1 MTRSLSEKDAVRP
14 ACLINVVPLFFIR
27 LYRWLL
33 SPILGRFCRFTP
45 TCSVYG
51 EQCFLR
57 FGFLKALA
65 LTAWRILRC
74 QPLCKGGYDPPPE
87 PDGYKLGSCRG

>member
-1 MTRSLSEKDAVRP
+1 MTRAPRP
-14 ACLINVVPLFFIR
+14 ASIVNVVPLFFIR

-33 SPILGRFCRFTP
+33 SPILGRFC
-45 TCSVYG
+45 G

-57 FGFLKALA
+57 FGFFKALA
-65 LTAWRILRC
+65 LTVWRILRC

-87 PDGYKLGSCRG
+87 PDGYKLEKCRG